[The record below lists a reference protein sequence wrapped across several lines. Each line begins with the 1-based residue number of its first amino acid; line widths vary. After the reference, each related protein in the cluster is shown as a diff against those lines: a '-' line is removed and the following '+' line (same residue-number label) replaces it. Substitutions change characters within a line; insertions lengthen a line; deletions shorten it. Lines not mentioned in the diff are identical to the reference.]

1 MNPIY
6 FAKQAAHTDICSPV
20 VRLVALAEDAGD
32 TTLQVFNGC
41 FTTDVI
47 SVTLDITGLEQR
59 AHVRLSVVFYF
70 FGFYI
75 T

>member
-32 TTLQVFNGC
+32 TTLQVFRRS

-47 SVTLDITGLEQR
+47 SATLDITGVDHR
-59 AHVRLSVVFYF
+59 A
-70 FGFYI
+70 
-75 T
+75 